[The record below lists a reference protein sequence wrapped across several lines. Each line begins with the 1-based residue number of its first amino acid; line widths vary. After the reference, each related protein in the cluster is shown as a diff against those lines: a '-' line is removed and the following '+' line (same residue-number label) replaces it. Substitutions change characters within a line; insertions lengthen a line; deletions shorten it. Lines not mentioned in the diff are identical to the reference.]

1 MSNERYRTIQGD
13 TWDLISFKIWG
24 TEKHHSELQEANREH
39 YNTVFF
45 EANVVLNVPEIIE
58 NDNRFSPWSD

>member
-24 TEKHHSELQEANREH
+24 TEKYHEELQEANREH

-45 EANVVLNVPEIIE
+45 SANVVLKVPEIAE
-58 NDNRFSPWSD
+58 NDDRFSPGSD